1 MSRAWPVPDIE
12 PDGTLE
18 ENARRILAVKMG
30 EFYSYAPIV
39 HAEDE
44 VEALHNLR
52 IAAKRLRYTL
62 ELFRV
67 VFGPEGERQI
77 ERVKA
82 IQEELGQVHDH
93 DVRTSLI
100 EDELTILARELRAG
114 GAPAKD
120 SAPQAAGGGE
130 ARALGLASDAE
141 SDANPAV
148 GLHALLERQRAGRT
162 AHYRAFVELWDRFAT
177 EGMRA
182 DLAVLSATPLGRAA

>member
-1 MSRAWPVPDIE
+1 MSRAWPVPDID

-39 HAEDE
+39 HTEDE

-67 VFGPEGERQI
+67 VFGAEGERQI

-82 IQEELGQVHDH
+82 IQEALGQLHDH
-93 DVRTSLI
+93 DVRIALI
-100 EDELTILARELRAG
+100 EDELNILAREAKAGSRASTG
-114 GAPAKD
+114 N
-120 SAPQAAGGGE
+120 QASKPAGGGE
-130 ARALGLASDAE
+130 ARALGLVSKAGD
-141 SDANPAV
+141 DPAL
-148 GLHALLERQRAGRT
+148 GLRALLERQRAGRT
-162 AHYRAFVELWDRFAT
+162 AHYRAFVTLWDRFGS

-182 DLAVLSATPLGRAA
+182 DLAALSATPLAGVA